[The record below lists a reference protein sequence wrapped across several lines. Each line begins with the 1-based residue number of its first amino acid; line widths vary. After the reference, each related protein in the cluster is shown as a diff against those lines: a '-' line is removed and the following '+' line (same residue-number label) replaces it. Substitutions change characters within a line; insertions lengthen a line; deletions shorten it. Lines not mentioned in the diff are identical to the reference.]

1 MSDINDLFKSVALP
15 VMPEVGIALINTL
28 DNPKTQLS
36 TIHELISKD
45 PTLTVKLLAMANSAA
60 FGLSGKVATVRV
72 MPSGLARACRTRWM
86 WTARTPGWSV

>member
-45 PTLTVKLLAMANSAA
+45 PTLTVKLLAMANRAA
-60 FGLSGKVATVRV
+60 V
-72 MPSGLARACRTRWM
+72 
-86 WTARTPGWSV
+86 